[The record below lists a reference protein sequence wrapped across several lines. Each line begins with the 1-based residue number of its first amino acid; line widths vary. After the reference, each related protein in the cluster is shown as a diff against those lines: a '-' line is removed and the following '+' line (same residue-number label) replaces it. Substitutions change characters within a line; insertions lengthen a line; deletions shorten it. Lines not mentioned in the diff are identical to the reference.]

1 MGYRNQNKRLRP
13 VAPRLLWVWLATAA
27 AGACLWPAE
36 YYVVPEP
43 FNSPPVINTRAIQL
57 EPEGLREVDGVISW
71 DPATSPE
78 VTFTLVDVL
87 DLDTDDTLFV
97 RWLVAHDATVPALN
111 VARAED
117 ELPPNGTTRR
127 INSFTLRRSVIDAVD
142 AARDPPGGTPSNRPY
157 VVEVLIGDRRPPFG
171 ALPTDFGQGAVIAR
185 WRWVVV
191 KASTGG
197 G

>member
-1 MGYRNQNKRLRP
+1 MRA
-13 VAPRLLWVWLATAA
+13 VAPRLLCCVVALAVPT
-27 AGACLWPAE
+27 ACLWPAE

-43 FNSPPVINTRAIQL
+43 LNSPPVINTRAITL
-57 EPEGLREVDGVISW
+57 EPEGLREVDGVITW
-71 DPATSPE
+71 DPATAPE
-78 VTFTLVDVL
+78 VTFTLVDIF
-87 DLDTDDTLFV
+87 DLDTEDTLFV
-97 RWLVAHDATVPALN
+97 RWLVAHDPAVPALN

-117 ELPPNGTTRR
+117 QLSPNGTTRR
-127 INSFTLRRSVIDAVD
+127 TNSFTLRRSIIDAVD
-142 AARDPPGGTPSNRPY
+142 AARDPGGGTPTNRPY

-171 ALPTDFGQGAVIAR
+171 SGPTDFGQAAVIAR